1 LAKLHRSRV
10 GRVGVAVTP
19 RKQHVIDVNSFAN
32 QLLDRKISPK
42 DQPPT
47 CVLERREVGKRWI
60 NGHSS
65 YEDFGFRSEPRRFS
79 GGKTGFHFADKDI
92 TSYRQL
98 KSTNF
103 VFNRYK
109 QGKIKN
115 DVFMRRVNGS
125 PRNPIW
131 ATPVLFK
138 PISNWTNLLQ
148 YEFESDSFFN
158 GDHRKGSVDNAKD
171 DLVSHSS
178 RLLKTDLGS
187 F

>member
-47 CVLERREVGKRWI
+47 CVLERPEVGKRWI

-65 YEDFGFRSEPRRFS
+65 YEDFGFRSKPIRFS
-79 GGKTGFHFADKDI
+79 GGKTGFHLADKGI
-92 TSYRQL
+92 ASYRQL
-98 KSTNF
+98 KSTF
-103 VFNRYK
+103 VFNRYRK
-109 QGKIKN
+109 GKLKN

-138 PISNWTNLLQ
+138 PISNSTNLLQ
-148 YEFESDSFFN
+148 CEFENDSFFN
-158 GDHRKGSVDNAKD
+158 GNHRRGSVDKAKND
-171 DLVSHSS
+171 MVSHSS